1 MNETTA
7 TLEITRKPAAPSLRK
22 RRETTAMLAGHR
34 FHILTDEQLHFVLRD
49 AREAADN
56 TRGMDYAAECKYLD
70 QTPGIVV
77 KPAVI
82 AGVLGPFLTLY
93 MGANGRGRGTRAVL
107 EGMREVRPLAGFHV
121 SRIGHT
127 VLC

>member
-1 MNETTA
+1 LGESILDGVKGARGGFERKMNETTA

-77 KPAVI
+77 KP
-82 AGVLGPFLTLY
+82 
-93 MGANGRGRGTRAVL
+93 R
-107 EGMREVRPLAGFHV
+107 
-121 SRIGHT
+121 
-127 VLC
+127 